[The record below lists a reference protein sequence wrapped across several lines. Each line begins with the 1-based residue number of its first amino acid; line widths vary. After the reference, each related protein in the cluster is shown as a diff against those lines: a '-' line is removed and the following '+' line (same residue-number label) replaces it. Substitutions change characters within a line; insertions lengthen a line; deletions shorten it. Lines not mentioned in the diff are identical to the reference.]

1 MQPGSKFRLSRSV
14 ARGARPEGPIRERKP
29 LFALA
34 LSFFLTGMGQ
44 VYNGKLRKGIL
55 FFAASLVVPF
65 LLFQLTVVGPDQT
78 MIVLFALSLLADPG
92 LSIWAALD
100 AWKQAKRSGKD
111 YRLKIYNKLPVYI
124 LLIAGLYLVVFAL
137 MTGWRKLEFLA
148 VPYRQA
154 TASMAPIILPG
165 DLILVDHRIDHS
177 SENLGLRRG
186 ELVVFK
192 LPRDKKL
199 RVVKRIIG
207 LPGDDIELRG
217 MELYVNG
224 IKCTSQETPPPEGRE
239 DENAGKETVAVREKS
254 DSGGYTVFYLEGTA
268 KKDFKILVPEGCCF
282 VLGDNRDN
290 SADSRHWG
298 GIPLDD
304 IVARPRIVYFS
315 LDPQGG
321 VRWDRIGKPLG
332 HARSS
337 ESRPDP
343 NSMISQ

>member
-1 MQPGSKFRLSRSV
+1 MQRGSVF
-14 ARGARPEGPIRERKP
+14 RERKP

-78 MIVLFALSLLADPG
+78 MMVLIALSLLADPG
-92 LSIWAALD
+92 LSVWAALD

-124 LLIAGLYLVVFAL
+124 LFIAGLYLLVFAW

-148 VPYRQA
+148 VPYRTE
-154 TASMAPIILPG
+154 TASMAPTILPG
-165 DLILVDHRIDHS
+165 DLVLADKRIDHA

-224 IKCTSQETPPPEGRE
+224 NKRTSQETPPPEGRE
-239 DENAGKETVAVREKS
+239 AESDSKKIIAFYEKS
-254 DSGGYTVFYLEGTA
+254 DSGAYRIFYFEGTA
-268 KKDFKILVPEGCCF
+268 RDDYRISVPEGCCF
-282 VLGDNRDN
+282 VLGDNRDI

-298 GIPLDD
+298 SIPLND
-304 IVARPRIVYFS
+304 IVARARIVYFS
-315 LDPQGG
+315 VDPEGG

-332 HARSS
+332 NTRSIKPKS
-337 ESRPDP
+337 DP